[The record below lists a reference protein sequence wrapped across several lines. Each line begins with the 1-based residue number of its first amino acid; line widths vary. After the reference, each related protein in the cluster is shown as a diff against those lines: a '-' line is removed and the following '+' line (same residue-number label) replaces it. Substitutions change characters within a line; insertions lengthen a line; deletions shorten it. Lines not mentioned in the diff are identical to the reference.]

1 MPNPNEFTSKMVV
14 DRARGVIV
22 LKNVRL
28 SYPAL
33 FRPKS
38 MTAPDGKQ
46 TAPKYGAVF
55 ITHLPNAERD
65 ELLDLITHVFQSKCP
80 GKTLAADKKFARRGD
95 DTGKPEYAGAIVISA
110 SESVERPPKVYN
122 RAGKIT
128 ASEAEVYSGCMVDAV
143 IRPWAQDNQW
153 GKRVNASLVA
163 VKFVGDNEPFG
174 LPPIDDAELLGVE
187 PGQAPVVTAPAAAPA
202 ADTGYQSGP
211 YSDPGEVDPWG

>member
-33 FRPKS
+33 FRPKVG
-38 MTAPDGKQ
+38 TDKEGKP
-46 TAPKYGAVF
+46 TEPKYGAAF
-55 ITHLPNAERD
+55 IAHLPNSERAD
-65 ELLDLITHVFQSKCP
+65 LLSIIKEVFAKKAP
-80 GKTLAADKKFARRGD
+80 GVFLPPTNVFARSGD
-95 DTGKPEYAGAIVISA
+95 DTGKPEYAGATVISS
-110 SESVERPPKVYN
+110 SEKVDRPPKVYN

-143 IRPWAQDNQW
+143 IRPWAQNNGW

-187 PGQAPVVTAPAAAPA
+187 PGQAPVVTPPAAAPA
-202 ADTGYQSGP
+202 ADPGYQSGP